1 MATQTKGQTNMADPR
16 EIATEILRQIIT
28 QKDTSKL
35 QDLEQTS
42 GTEHGFIK
50 MLTLTTLRRHVFLRK
65 VMRQFIKKKL
75 PAKASFADSAIE
87 TGACE
92 LLFMDTPDYA
102 VINSYV
108 GLIKKHC
115 DKFVAGLANAV
126 LRRIAADKDILLK
139 HNRGEVFP
147 DSFLE
152 ILNNSYSKETISQL
166 QTLAFQEPAL
176 TISVKENPQS
186 WAEKLGGQW
195 IDDNS
200 VTLPNAGGIKTLAGF
215 AEGQWWVQDF
225 AASLA
230 VSALPDLKG
239 KRVLD
244 LCAAPGGKTA
254 QLINRGAIVTSLDNS
269 QQRLNTLR
277 QNMERLHF
285 SPQKIICADA
295 LNYLQ
300 DFSDTPFDAILLD
313 APCSATGIFRRHPEV
328 LHLKTKFDVLRQAE
342 LQKQILEHV
351 SKALAPQ
358 GTLIY
363 CTCSIAKEEGE
374 KQISDFLTT
383 HDEFKISP
391 LTSAKFPAIIT
402 SEGFIRTLPFHLQ
415 SYGGCDAFFVARL
428 TKVK

>member
-1 MATQTKGQTNMADPR
+1 MADPR
-16 EIATEILRQIIT
+16 EIATEILHQIIT
-28 QKDTSKL
+28 QKDTSSL
-35 QDLEQTS
+35 QTLEQTAD
-42 GTEHGFIK
+42 TEHGFIK
-50 MLTLTTLRRHVFLRK
+50 MLTLTTLRRHVFLRH

-102 VINSYV
+102 IINSYV
-108 GLIKKHC
+108 NLIKKHC
-115 DKFVAGLANAV
+115 DKFIAGLANAV

-139 HNRGEVFP
+139 HNRNEVFP

-166 QTLAFQEPAL
+166 QTSALQEPAL
-176 TISVKENPQS
+176 TISVKTNPQY
-186 WAEKLGGQW
+186 WAEKFGGQW
-195 IDDNS
+195 IEDNTI
-200 VTLPNAGGIKTLAGF
+200 TLPNSGKIQSLEGF
-215 AEGQWWVQDF
+215 AEGHWWVQDY

-230 VSALPDLKG
+230 VSTLPDLKG

-254 QLINRGAIVTSLDNS
+254 QLINKGALVTSLDNS

-285 SPQKIICADA
+285 APEKIICADA
-295 LNYLQ
+295 LHYLQ
-300 DFSDTPFDAILLD
+300 DFSDTPFDVILLD

-342 LQKQILEHV
+342 LQKQILEHI

-374 KQISDFLTT
+374 KQISNFLTT

-391 LTSAKFPAIIT
+391 LTSEKFPAIIT
-402 SEGFIRTLPFHLQ
+402 PEGFIRTLPFHLV
-415 SYGGCDAFFVARL
+415 SYGGCDAFFIARL

>member
-1 MATQTKGQTNMADPR
+1 MADPR
-16 EIATEILRQIIT
+16 EIATEILHQIIT
-28 QKDTSKL
+28 QKDTSSL
-35 QDLEQTS
+35 QTLEQTAD
-42 GTEHGFIK
+42 TEHGFIK
-50 MLTLTTLRRHVFLRK
+50 MLTLTTLRRHVFLRH

-75 PAKASFADSAIE
+75 PAKAFFADFAIE
-87 TGACE
+87 AGICE
-92 LLFMDTPDYA
+92 LLFMNSPDYA

-115 DKFVAGLANAV
+115 DKFIAGLANAV

-139 HNRGEVFP
+139 HNRNEVFP

-166 QTLAFQEPAL
+166 QTSALQEPAL
-176 TISVKENPQS
+176 TISVKTNPQY
-186 WAEKLGGQW
+186 WAEKFGGQW
-195 IDDNS
+195 IEDNTI
-200 VTLPNAGGIKTLAGF
+200 TLPNSGKIQSLEGF
-215 AEGQWWVQDF
+215 AEGHWWVQDY

-230 VSALPDLKG
+230 VSTLPDLKG

-254 QLINRGAIVTSLDNS
+254 QLINKGALVTSLDNS

-285 SPQKIICADA
+285 APEKIICADA
-295 LNYLQ
+295 LHYLQ
-300 DFSDTPFDAILLD
+300 DFSDTPFDVILLD

-342 LQKQILEHV
+342 LQKQILEHI

-374 KQISDFLTT
+374 KQISNFLTT
-383 HDEFKISP
+383 HNEFKISP
-391 LTSAKFPAIIT
+391 LTSEKFPAIIT
-402 SEGFIRTLPFHLQ
+402 PEGFIRTLPFHLQ
-415 SYGGCDAFFVARL
+415 SYGGCDAFFVAHL

>member
-1 MATQTKGQTNMADPR
+1 MADPR
-16 EIATEILRQIIT
+16 ETATEIFRQINT
-28 QKDTSKL
+28 QKDTSNL
-35 QDLEQTS
+35 QALEQNTH
-42 GTEHGFIK
+42 TEHGFIK

-65 VMRQFIKKKL
+65 VMNQFIKKKL

-102 VINSYV
+102 IINSYV
-108 GLIKKHC
+108 NLIKKHC
-115 DKFVAGLANAV
+115 DKFIAGLANAV

-139 HNRGEVFP
+139 HNRDEVFP

-152 ILNNSYSKETISQL
+152 ILNNSYIKDTISRL
-166 QTLAFQEPAL
+166 QNAALQEPAL
-176 TISVKENPQS
+176 TISTKATPQD
-186 WAEKLGGQW
+186 WAQRLEGQW
-195 IDDNS
+195 IDGNS
-200 VTLPNAGGIKTLAGF
+200 VTLPNSGKVQSLSGF
-215 AEGQWWVQDF
+215 VEGHWWVQDF

-230 VSALPDLKG
+230 VSVLPDLKG

-254 QLINRGAIVTSLDNS
+254 QLINKGALVTSLDNS

-285 SPQKIICADA
+285 SPEKIICADA

-300 DFSDTPFDAILLD
+300 DFSDTPFDVILLD
-313 APCSATGIFRRHPEV
+313 APCSATGTFRRHPEV

-342 LQKQILEHV
+342 LQKQILANI

-374 KQISDFLTT
+374 KQISDFLT
-383 HDEFKISP
+383 S
-391 LTSAKFPAIIT
+391 
-402 SEGFIRTLPFHLQ
+402 
-415 SYGGCDAFFVARL
+415 
-428 TKVK
+428 

>member
-1 MATQTKGQTNMADPR
+1 MADPR
-16 EIATEILRQIIT
+16 EIATEILRQIFT
-28 QKDTSKL
+28 QKDPSSL
-35 QDLEQTS
+35 QDLEQSS

-50 MLTLTTLRRHVFLRK
+50 MLTLTSLRRHVFLRK

-75 PAKASFADSAIE
+75 PAKAAFADSAIE
-87 TGACE
+87 AGACE

-108 GLIKKHC
+108 NLVKKHC
-115 DKFVAGLANAV
+115 DKYLAGFANAV
-126 LRRIAADKDILLK
+126 LRRISSEKDILLK
-139 HNRGEVFP
+139 HNRSEVFP

-166 QTLAFQEPAL
+166 QVSALQEPAL
-176 TISVKENPQS
+176 TISVKDNPQS
-186 WAEKLGGQW
+186 WAEKLEGQW
-195 IDDNS
+195 ISENS
-200 VTLPNAGGIKTLAGF
+200 ITLPNAGKIQSLEGYAS
-215 AEGQWWVQDF
+215 GQWWVQDY

-230 VSALPDLKG
+230 VSVLPDLKG

-254 QLINRGAIVTSLDNS
+254 QLINQGAIVTSLDNS

-300 DFSDTPFDAILLD
+300 TFTDKPFDVILLD

-342 LQKQILEHV
+342 LQKQILEHI
-351 SKALAPQ
+351 SKALVPQ

-383 HDEFKISP
+383 HNEFKISP
-391 LTSAKFPAIIT
+391 LTSKKFPAIIT
-402 SEGFIRTLPFHLQ
+402 PEGFIRTLPFHLQ

>member
-1 MATQTKGQTNMADPR
+1 MADPR
-16 EIATEILRQIIT
+16 ETATEILRQIFT
-28 QKDTSKL
+28 QKDTSNL
-35 QDLEQTS
+35 QALEQNTH
-42 GTEHGFIK
+42 TEHGFIK

-65 VMRQFIKKKL
+65 VMNQFIKKKL

-102 VINSYV
+102 IINSYV
-108 GLIKKHC
+108 NLIKKHC
-115 DKFVAGLANAV
+115 DKFIAGLANAV

-139 HNRGEVFP
+139 HNRDEVFP

-152 ILNNSYSKETISQL
+152 ILNNSYIKDTISRL
-166 QTLAFQEPAL
+166 QNAALQEPAL
-176 TISVKENPQS
+176 TISTKATPQD
-186 WAEKLGGQW
+186 WAQRLEGQW
-195 IDDNS
+195 IDGNS
-200 VTLPNAGGIKTLAGF
+200 VTLPNSGKVQSLSGF
-215 AEGQWWVQDF
+215 VEGHWWVQDF

-230 VSALPDLKG
+230 VSVLPDLKG

-254 QLINRGAIVTSLDNS
+254 QLINKGALVTSLDNS

-285 SPQKIICADA
+285 SPEKIICADA

-300 DFSDTPFDAILLD
+300 DFSDTPFDVILLD

-342 LQKQILEHV
+342 LQKQILANI

-383 HDEFKISP
+383 HDEFQISP
-391 LTSAKFPAIIT
+391 LTSEKFPAIIT
-402 SEGFIRTLPFHLQ
+402 PEGFIRTLPFHLQ
-415 SYGGCDAFFVARL
+415 SYGGCDAFFIARL

>member
-1 MATQTKGQTNMADPR
+1 M
-16 EIATEILRQIIT
+16 
-28 QKDTSKL
+28 
-35 QDLEQTS
+35 
-42 GTEHGFIK
+42 
-50 MLTLTTLRRHVFLRK
+50 
-65 VMRQFIKKKL
+65 
-75 PAKASFADSAIE
+75 
-87 TGACE
+87 
-92 LLFMDTPDYA
+92 
-102 VINSYV
+102 
-108 GLIKKHC
+108 
-115 DKFVAGLANAV
+115 
-126 LRRIAADKDILLK
+126 
-139 HNRGEVFP
+139 
-147 DSFLE
+147 
-152 ILNNSYSKETISQL
+152 
-166 QTLAFQEPAL
+166 
-176 TISVKENPQS
+176 
-186 WAEKLGGQW
+186 
-195 IDDNS
+195 
-200 VTLPNAGGIKTLAGF
+200 PNAGGIKTLAGF

-285 SPQKIICADA
+285 SPKKIICADA

-402 SEGFIRTLPFHLQ
+402 SGGFIRTLPFHLQ